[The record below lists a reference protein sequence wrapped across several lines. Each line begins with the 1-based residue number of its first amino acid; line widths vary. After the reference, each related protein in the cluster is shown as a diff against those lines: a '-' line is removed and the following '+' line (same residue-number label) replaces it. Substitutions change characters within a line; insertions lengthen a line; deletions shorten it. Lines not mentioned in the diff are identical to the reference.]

1 MFARLGILRLIKETE
16 RLPTRRDALRTAAGI
31 IRERVAR
38 ATP

>member
-1 MFARLGILRLIKETE
+1 MLRRFRGTLAHDV

-31 IRERVAR
+31 IRERLAR